1 MTGRPP
7 SVSKDLYPFASHYLE
22 RNGHRLHYVD
32 EGRGAPVLLLHG
44 NPTWSFYYRRVIEDL
59 RVDHRV
65 IALDH
70 LGCGLSDK
78 PQDYPYRLENHIA
91 NVEYLVDALGL
102 KNLSLVLHD
111 WGGVIGAGY
120 AVRHPANVVRW
131 ALMNTAAFW
140 PAGYLP
146 LRLRLCRI
154 PRVGEFLIRR
164 FNLFARIAL
173 RVAVRRPGGLT
184 PEVRRAYLAP
194 YDSYAHRI
202 ATARFVLDVPDSPRH
217 PSYATAQA
225 VESGLV
231 QLARLPTRIFWGG
244 RDPIFNARILAEWE
258 RRFPNAVVDRF
269 PGAGHYVL
277 EDAHEFILPRLREFL
292 AAPAP

>member
-1 MTGRPP
+1 MTGRPAAVAP
-7 SVSKDLYPFASHYLE
+7 ALYPFASHYLE
-22 RNGHRLHYVD
+22 RDGHRLHYLD
-32 EGRGAPVLLLHG
+32 EGRGAPVVLLHG
-44 NPTWSFYYRRVIEDL
+44 NPTWTFYYRRVIQDL
-59 RVDHRV
+59 RADHRV

-91 NVEYLVDALGL
+91 NVEFLIETLGL
-102 KNLSLVLHD
+102 EKISLVLHD

-140 PAGYLP
+140 PEGYLP
-146 LRLRLCRI
+146 LRLRLCRV
-154 PRVGEFLIRR
+154 PRIGEFLIRR

-173 RVAVRRPGGLT
+173 AVAVRRPERLT
-184 PEVRRAYLAP
+184 PEIRRAYLAP
-194 YDSYAHRI
+194 YDSYANRI

-217 PSYATAQA
+217 PSHAAARA
-225 VESGLV
+225 VENG
-231 QLARLPTRIFWGG
+231 LARLAGLPTRIFWGE

-269 PGAGHYVL
+269 PQAGHYVL

-292 AAPAP
+292 DAPAP

>member
-1 MTGRPP
+1 MTGRPAAVTP
-7 SVSKDLYPFASHYLE
+7 ALYPFASHYLE
-22 RNGHRLHYVD
+22 RDGHRLHYLD
-32 EGRGAPVLLLHG
+32 EGRGAPVVLLHG
-44 NPTWSFYYRRVIEDL
+44 NPTWSFYYRRVIQDL
-59 RVDHRV
+59 RADHRV

-91 NVEYLVDALGL
+91 NVEFLIEALGL
-102 KNLSLVLHD
+102 QKISLVLHD

-120 AVRHPANVVRW
+120 AVRHPENVVRW

-140 PAGYLP
+140 PEGYLP
-146 LRLRLCRI
+146 LRLRLCRV
-154 PRVGEFLIRR
+154 PRIGEFLIRR

-173 RVAVRRPGGLT
+173 SVAVRRPERLT

-194 YDSYAHRI
+194 YDSYANRI

-217 PSYATAQA
+217 PSHAAARA
-225 VESGLV
+225 VEVGLAR
-231 QLARLPTRIFWGG
+231 LARLPTRIFWGE

-269 PGAGHYVL
+269 PQAGHYVL

-292 AAPAP
+292 DAPAP